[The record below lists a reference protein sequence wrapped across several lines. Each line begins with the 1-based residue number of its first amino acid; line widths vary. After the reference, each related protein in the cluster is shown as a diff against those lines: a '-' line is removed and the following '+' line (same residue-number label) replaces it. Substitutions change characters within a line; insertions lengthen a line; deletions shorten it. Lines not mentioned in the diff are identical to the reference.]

1 MTDKPKP
8 EAQTAQVM
16 FTADGTKHVVA
27 ARSERDSAD
36 RHAVNGDLIAWGDY
50 NELLQDSMTTEET
63 DSAASDGEET

>member
-1 MTDKPKP
+1 MPDKPKP
-8 EAQTAQVM
+8 DAQTAQVM
-16 FTADGTKHVVA
+16 FTADGTKHVIA
-27 ARSERDSAD
+27 ARSEQDSAD